1 VQGLEIRLKTM
12 LTRDQMNFELYLL
25 ICLVH
30 LFTPSIESVAV
41 FAKISSVHGKMC
53 TLKACTHVYSSHVEE
68 SMLCASVTLSI
79 NSRPAKVPAFRV
91 KVTHSAFVPTSGVM
105 LIG

>member
-1 VQGLEIRLKTM
+1 M
-12 LTRDQMNFELYLL
+12 LTLDQMNLELYLL

-41 FAKISSVHGKMC
+41 FAEISSVHGKMC
-53 TLKACTHVYSSHVEE
+53 TLKAYTVLIARGGKYVVCICHTFY
-68 SMLCASVTLSI
+68 
-79 NSRPAKVPAFRV
+79 NSRPAKVPTFRV
-91 KVTHSAFVPTSGVM
+91 KVTHFAFVPTSGVM